1 MKRLSFLIFVLFL
14 FQAAQAQKQTL
25 EKIIKGEKSV
35 VKDTVFKVSTT
46 DNVSVDIPVT
56 IINGA
61 EKGPTFTIIAGIHG
75 MEYPTIMSL
84 LELRKEIDP
93 RKLKG
98 NLIIIPIV
106 NVQSFYKRTPFINPL
121 DNLNLN
127 RVFPGSADG
136 TITEVMADWMT
147 KEVFAVTDVLL
158 DMHGG
163 DVGEDLIPFMCYY
176 ENKEFKQQ
184 TELASRLSEI
194 SGFDTV
200 VSYPYILPADKP
212 AMYAFKQAVRQG
224 ITALSIE
231 IGKLGNWSKSEISM
245 TKDGIYRMMTELKMY
260 ENKQVKPVQSAKIHY
275 NRQAY
280 VSVPVQGIFYSN
292 VKAGDK
298 VKKDAEIGYI
308 TDIFGNEIQKIVAPE
323 SGTVLY
329 KVGTP
334 PVNKG
339 ETLFCIG
346 FQVKEGF

>member
-1 MKRLSFLIFVLFL
+1 MKKIFFLVFVLFL
-14 FQAAQAQKQTL
+14 SQTTKAQNQTL
-25 EKIIKGEKSV
+25 KENVNLGRPIVI
-35 VKDTVFKVSTT
+35 DTIFKVNTI

-56 IINGA
+56 FINGV

-75 MEYPTIMSL
+75 MEYPTILSL
-84 LELRKEIDP
+84 LEIKKEIDP
-93 RKLKG
+93 NKLKG

-106 NVQSFYKRTPFINPL
+106 NVEPFYKRTPFVNLL

-127 RVFPGSADG
+127 RVFPGNSTG
-136 TITEVMADWMT
+136 TISEVIADWMT
-147 KEVFAVTDVLL
+147 KEVFGVTDVLL

-163 DVGEDLIPFMCYY
+163 DVGEDLIPFICYY
-176 ENKEFKQQ
+176 DNKEFKEQ
-184 TELASRLSEI
+184 TELALRLSEI

-200 VSYPYILPADKP
+200 VSYPYILPAEKQ
-212 AMYAFKQAVRQG
+212 AMYAFKQAVRLG
-224 ITALSIE
+224 ITSLSIE
-231 IGKLGNWSKSEISM
+231 IGKLGNWNKEEVSI
-245 TKDGIYRMMTELKMY
+245 TKDAIYRMMEELKMY
-260 ENKQVKPVQSAKIHY
+260 KNKNVEPVRSAKIYY

-280 VSVPVQGIFYSN
+280 VSVPVQGIFYSD

-298 VKKDAEIGYI
+298 VAKDQQIGYI
-308 TDIFGNEIQKIVAPE
+308 TDIFGNEIQKIMAPE

-346 FQVKEGF
+346 YQVKDN